1 MEWPEITRKRMLA
14 LDGKS
19 FRFVCTGDELFVLGV
34 AASSQSLTSSIVALV
49 TTDQTV
55 QFSTVDYREMVF
67 DDVQSR
73 LRVTKD
79 DALFLGAWRM

>member
-1 MEWPEITRKRMLA
+1 MRA

-19 FRFVCTGDELFVLGV
+19 FRFVCKGDELFVHGM
-34 AASSQSLTSSIVALV
+34 AASSQSLAGSIVALV

-55 QFSTVDYREMVF
+55 QVSAVDYREMVF